1 MWAALF
7 SLLSFS
13 PFKLLAIDLSY
24 ITFILVRCANFITEI
39 SKTFNM
45 KGCLILS
52 KFFFTMQCDKH
63 VNYVP
68 NPNPCHLRIS
78 LHSHGHQ
85 VISPVSPYI

>member
-7 SLLSFS
+7 SLFSFS
-13 PFKLLAIDLSY
+13 PFKLLAIGLSY

-52 KFFFTMQCDKH
+52 KVFFTMQCDKH
-63 VNYVP
+63 VNIVP